1 MSERIAALTAADA
14 LWDEVARCAEACSW
28 RAGKSLASA
37 MREGRIA
44 GWERVFAALDGGQ
57 VAGFCTLCAEDC
69 LPGAP
74 YTPYI
79 GYVFVGESHR
89 GHRLSQRLI
98 DAAANYAASLGFAR
112 VYLVSDHRGLYEKYG
127 FIAVDAYPAP
137 WDEEE
142 TETVFAR
149 ETHP

>member
-1 MSERIAALTAADA
+1 M
-14 LWDEVARCAEACSW
+14 
-28 RAGKSLASA
+28 
-37 MREGRIA
+37 
-44 GWERVFAALDGGQ
+44 
-57 VAGFCTLCAEDC
+57 
-69 LPGAP
+69 
-74 YTPYI
+74 
-79 GYVFVGESHR
+79 FVGESHR